1 MYTHIFYIY
10 KMESKNNLI
19 YVSSYTPTFQE
30 NTLSSSPD
38 KSMNLLNNNEPNNI
52 KNLNYSTVPPTQSY
66 YKPIKSNETSYIP
79 VNQNYGNPYNYGST
93 YVPNY
98 YTPSFETP
106 HNVVMSNLQ
115 RPYNSNIDS
124 FINYI
129 YPNINCINVIKNY
142 LENLML
148 SKEVISDLLKN
159 IKPVELESL
168 FMSNFIMYFSND
180 QTIFVNKI
188 MDIIEI
194 NNLINLLNKNDYLNI
209 TFNNKILID
218 KILLKIN
225 EKYKYNLNSYESV
238 KLFLNEY
245 LKDLELHNLNKRMFY
260 LFL

>member
-1 MYTHIFYIY
+1 MLVLNHYTYKKIDLFIY
-10 KMESKNNLI
+10 TLRILNNLNF
-19 YVSSYTPTFQE
+19 VSSYTPTFQD
-30 NTLSSSPD
+30 NTLPNSPD
-38 KSMNLLNNNEPNNI
+38 KSMNILNNEPNNI
-52 KNLNYSTVPPTQSY
+52 KNLNY
-66 YKPIKSNETSYIP
+66 KPIKSTETSYIS
-79 VNQNYGNPYNYGST
+79 VNQNYGNPYNYGNT

-98 YTPSFETP
+98 YTPSYETP

-115 RPYNSNIDS
+115 RPYNSNLDS

-148 SKEVISDLLKN
+148 SKEVISDLLRN
-159 IKPVELESL
+159 IKPVELELL
-168 FMSNFIMYFSND
+168 FMNNFIMHFTND

-188 MDIIEI
+188 MSTIEI
-194 NNLINLLNKNDYLNI
+194 NNLINLLNKNNYLSL

-218 KILLKIN
+218 KIILKIN
-225 EKYKYNLNSYESV
+225 EKYKYNLSNYESV

>member
-1 MYTHIFYIY
+1 
-10 KMESKNNLI
+10 MESKNNLI

-38 KSMNLLNNNEPNNI
+38 KSLNLLNNNEPNNI

-79 VNQNYGNPYNYGST
+79 VSQNYGNPYNYGST

-98 YTPSFETP
+98 YTPSYETP

-194 NNLINLLNKNDYLNI
+194 NNLINLLNKNDYLNL

>member
-1 MYTHIFYIY
+1 
-10 KMESKNNLI
+10 MESKNNLI

-79 VNQNYGNPYNYGST
+79 VSQNYGNPYNYGST

-98 YTPSFETP
+98 YTPSYETP

-168 FMSNFIMYFSND
+168 FMNNFIMYFSND

-194 NNLINLLNKNDYLNI
+194 NNLINLLNKNDYLNL

>member
-1 MYTHIFYIY
+1 
-10 KMESKNNLI
+10 MESKNNLI

-79 VNQNYGNPYNYGST
+79 VSQNYGNPYNYGST

-98 YTPSFETP
+98 YTPSYETP

-115 RPYNSNIDS
+115 RPYYSNIDS

-225 EKYKYNLNSYESV
+225 EKYKYNSNSYESV

>member
-1 MYTHIFYIY
+1 
-10 KMESKNNLI
+10 MESKNSLI

-66 YKPIKSNETSYIP
+66 YKPIKSNEISYIP
-79 VNQNYGNPYNYGST
+79 VSQNYGNPYNYGST

-98 YTPSFETP
+98 YTPSYETP

-194 NNLINLLNKNDYLNI
+194 NNLINLLNKNDYLNL

>member
-1 MYTHIFYIY
+1 
-10 KMESKNNLI
+10 
-19 YVSSYTPTFQE
+19 
-30 NTLSSSPD
+30 
-38 KSMNLLNNNEPNNI
+38 MNLLNNNEPNNI

-66 YKPIKSNETSYIP
+66 YKPIKSNEISYIP
-79 VNQNYGNPYNYGST
+79 VSQNYGNPYNYGST

-98 YTPSFETP
+98 YTPSYETP

-194 NNLINLLNKNDYLNI
+194 NNLINLLNKNDYLNL

>member
-1 MYTHIFYIY
+1 
-10 KMESKNNLI
+10 MESKNNLI

-79 VNQNYGNPYNYGST
+79 VSQNYGNPYNYGST

-98 YTPSFETP
+98 YTPSYETP

-194 NNLINLLNKNDYLNI
+194 NNLINLLNKNDYLNL

>member
-1 MYTHIFYIY
+1 
-10 KMESKNNLI
+10 MESKNNLI

-30 NTLSSSPD
+30 STLSSSPD

-79 VNQNYGNPYNYGST
+79 VSQNYGNPYNYGST

-194 NNLINLLNKNDYLNI
+194 NNLINLLNKNDYLNF